1 MLQAATEPPRN
12 TPANVRPELVETWNG
27 LGNTPSLFQT
37 VVLIDAACNHEFFLY
52 YTLHISILLNIF
64 RLYYC
69 IYSLYGNNFDLL
81 FMLLFIMSA
90 RE

>member
-1 MLQAATEPPRN
+1 M
-12 TPANVRPELVETWNG
+12 RPELVETWNG

-37 VVLIDAACNHEFFLY
+37 VVLIDAACNHESFIFQTSFFHILDFFFYLY
-52 YTLHISILLNIF
+52 YSV
-64 RLYYC
+64 
-69 IYSLYGNNFDLL
+69 YSLYGNTFDLL